1 MDYIKLKQQLEI
13 LWQEVERLEK
23 ENPEPGPGG
32 TSDYTELTNKP
43 SINSVELNGNKTLA
57 QLGIASA
64 ASLSTL
70 ISQFDDLF
78 AVDNVSVVSDGEYPT
93 TIDGRLALHQPI
105 NLNNVNYYFFEES
118 GVDYSYF
125 AIDTSGA
132 YPKISLA
139 QLFKENHRVVF
150 YEYAVDTVPTNNSDN
165 FITSG
170 GVYTALSGKADSS
183 SVYTKNEVD
192 TALSSKE
199 DKITTITDNGTMT
212 NSTTITNTGVSV
224 DIPSDGGYWQI
235 SGCIT
240 WRGSTPTE
248 AQLRVKFGIRTS
260 TYIMARQ
267 TNAND
272 DNLNFMYLPVNCT
285 IKADP
290 YYPDDADKTIH
301 VSVWGKTSTASGNCD
316 VCLIA
321 RKIASGTA

>member
-1 MDYIKLKQQLEI
+1 MELAKIKQRLE
-13 LWQEVERLEK
+13 LLYQEVERLEREGGGGGDDSYTK
-23 ENPEPGPGG
+23 AQTDALLAEKADKSTTYTKTEVDGEIIGAITDLDVSSTAATGHYIKSIAQENGLIVPVAETLATSPVPSSEKPI
-32 TSDYTELTNKP
+32 TSD
-43 SINSVELNGNKTLA
+43 A
-57 QLGIASA
+57 
-64 ASLSTL
+64 
-70 ISQFDDLF
+70 
-78 AVDNVSVVSDGEYPT
+78 
-93 TIDGRLALHQPI
+93 
-105 NLNNVNYYFFEES
+105 
-118 GVDYSYF
+118 
-125 AIDTSGA
+125 
-132 YPKISLA
+132 
-139 QLFKENHRVVF
+139 
-150 YEYAVDTVPTNNSDN
+150 
-165 FITSG
+165 
-170 GVYTALSGKADSS
+170 VYTALS
-183 SVYTKNEVD
+183 N
-192 TALSSKE
+192 KE

-240 WRGSTPTE
+240 WKGSTPTE

-321 RKIASGTA
+321 RKIASGTATRGLSKSASDNWDEKANEWDWLKDER